1 MSEEMVVIRSYN
13 NELEAGMARAE
24 LEASG
29 IPSLIVA
36 DVAGSDAPPLQLG
49 GQGVHLVVHQRNLKA
64 AEAALG
70 LLPDSAS

>member
-1 MSEEMVVIRSYN
+1 MSEEMVVIRSFT

-29 IPSLIVA
+29 IPSLIVT
-36 DVAGSDAPPLQLG
+36 DVATSGATPLQLG

-70 LLPDSAS
+70 LSPDSTA